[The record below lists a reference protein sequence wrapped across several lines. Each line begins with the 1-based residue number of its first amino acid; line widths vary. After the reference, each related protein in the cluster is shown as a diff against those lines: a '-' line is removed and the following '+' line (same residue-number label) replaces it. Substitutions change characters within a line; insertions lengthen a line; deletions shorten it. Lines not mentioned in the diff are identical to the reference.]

1 MNPICLCLNF
11 ECKLKTCGWCT
22 LDILL
27 LGKIQK
33 KKKRKENVTCVC
45 QAWPC
50 CVRDSTVRRR
60 IRKACVRKIKGDD
73 ERLKGKRR
81 KKETETVQLNE
92 NEQGREEGRKEGERR
107 REMEKWGERERRET
121 GRWLM
126 EPKSRFLASSD
137 LHYSAISRHIHIH
150 TAHTHTYT
158 HTHLAINAH
167 THPQRLSHRLL
178 ACNQHTGYWSAAVIN
193 SIHAAYV

>member
-92 NEQGREEGRKEGERR
+92 NEQGREEGRKEGERWR
-107 REMEKWGERERRET
+107 NGERERG
-121 GRWLM
+121 GRPADDWWSQ
-126 EPKSRFLASSD
+126 KADFL
-137 LHYSAISRHIHIH
+137 LHLICITLQSADTYTYTRHTHTHTHTHTLQSTHIH
-150 TAHTHTYT
+150 T
-158 HTHLAINAH
+158 
-167 THPQRLSHRLL
+167 LSVSL
-178 ACNQHTGYWSAAVIN
+178 TDY
-193 SIHAAYV
+193 